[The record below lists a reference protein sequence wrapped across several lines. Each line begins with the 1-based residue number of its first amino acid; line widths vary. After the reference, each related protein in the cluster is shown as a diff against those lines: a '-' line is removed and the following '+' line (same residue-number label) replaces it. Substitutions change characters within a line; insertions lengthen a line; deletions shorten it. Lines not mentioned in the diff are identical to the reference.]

1 MNWTRL
7 ADRLSIS
14 SRSNIRSADPILKS
28 NIQSINRITVSG
40 LNIPS
45 ANRIIISRS
54 NMWCADQFIVSRPNI
69 WSADWITISR
79 SNIRYRDTNSICRLN
94 IRARYQT
101 QFAEQVNKE
110 RFRKNKN
117 TFEEHTLQTHHVYS
131 TFETTWIRPWN
142 TRGVFV
148 GHLYVPQNTSFQSVF
163 KGSFKHLPWQV
174 LSHSSWLLAVNYF
187 RKRFHRGCLTGS

>member
-110 RFRKNKN
+110 RFRKKKKN
-117 TFEEHTLQTHHVYS
+117 FWGAHPTNTPRVFHVWNDVDMAVKY
-131 TFETTWIRPWN
+131 TWCLCRASVC
-142 TRGVFV
+142 TAKYFV
-148 GHLYVPQNTSFQSVF
+148 S
-163 KGSFKHLPWQV
+163 
-174 LSHSSWLLAVNYF
+174 
-187 RKRFHRGCLTGS
+187 KRI

>member
-79 SNIRYRDTNSICRLN
+79 SNIWYRDTNSICRLN

-101 QFAEQVNKE
+101 QFAEQVKQE

-117 TFEEHTLQTHHVYS
+117 TFEEHPLQTHHVYS

-142 TRGVFV
+142 TLGVFV
-148 GHLYVPQNTSFQSVF
+148 GHLYVLQNTSFRS
-163 KGSFKHLPWQV
+163 
-174 LSHSSWLLAVNYF
+174 AF
-187 RKRFHRGCLTGS
+187 RNFES

>member
-1 MNWTRL
+1 MKRTEFNLIFKEKYQMNWTRL

-79 SNIRYRDTNSICRLN
+79 SNIRYRILIRSVDWIFELGIKLSLQSKLIRNVFGKTKILLRSTPYKHTTCIPRLKRRGYGRE
-94 IRARYQT
+94 I
-101 QFAEQVNKE
+101 
-110 RFRKNKN
+110 
-117 TFEEHTLQTHHVYS
+117 HVVS
-131 TFETTWIRPWN
+131 
-142 TRGVFV
+142 
-148 GHLYVPQNTSFQSVF
+148 L
-163 KGSFKHLPWQV
+163 
-174 LSHSSWLLAVNYF
+174 
-187 RKRFHRGCLTGS
+187 